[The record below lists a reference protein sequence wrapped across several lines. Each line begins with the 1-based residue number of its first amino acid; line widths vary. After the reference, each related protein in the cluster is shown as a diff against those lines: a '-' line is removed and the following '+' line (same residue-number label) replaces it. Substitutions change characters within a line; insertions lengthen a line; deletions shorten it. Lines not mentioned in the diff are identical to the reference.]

1 MRWGKWGN
9 LRIRVAALAFAA
21 AVAVGTAAAQQPA
34 PILSDE
40 AGGQLQALR
49 RARDALASA
58 RDFEAALNPA
68 QTAVTRQ
75 DQTQRDADY
84 TKDLTALGLIQSEL
98 RRLEPAE
105 ANFLKAIE
113 IVEKAE
119 GEFSISL
126 VDPYRGLGRA
136 YIKGAR
142 YPEAITVLEQAQ
154 TVSQRNLGLFNVE
167 QSGVIDDLT
176 TAYLGLGDTIE
187 ARRMQLERLD
197 NAVKRFG
204 ANDPRVF
211 PFRYVLADYYQR
223 SRLTDSARAQYAEV
237 LKAQETQLPL
247 NDPQLMSPLRQLSRI
262 DLLTTQGEAVE
273 AHNRLKSIVEQNPS
287 ADPLE
292 RGYSLAALGDWAIV
306 TEHIDDARD
315 YYKQA
320 WDALAGKPDIDVG
333 SFFAKPMMLD
343 FIAPLDAVDRGERA
357 RRPYSWAQIS
367 ARFDLSADGRPYNV
381 SIVGREG
388 PLSPIE
394 SRVVRRLR
402 EAHFRPRLVAGEAVA
417 TDNVEFTHLFRYYVS
432 KDDAEKSEEDGN

>member
-1 MRWGKWGN
+1 MRWGKSEK
-9 LRIRVAALAFAA
+9 LRIRVAALALAA
-21 AVAVGTAAAQQPA
+21 AVAAGTATAQQSA
-34 PILSDE
+34 PTLADD

-49 RARDALASA
+49 RARDALAGA
-58 RDFEAALNPA
+58 RDFDAALNPA

-84 TKDLTALGLIQSEL
+84 AKDLTALGLIQAEL

-105 ANFLKAIE
+105 SNFLKAIE

-126 VDPYRGLGRA
+126 VDPLRGLGRA

-237 LKAQETQLPL
+237 LKSQETQLPL
-247 NDPQLMSPLRQLSRI
+247 NDPQLMSPLRQLARI
-262 DLLTTQGEAVE
+262 DLLTTQGETVD

-292 RGYSLAALGDWAIV
+292 RAYSLAALGDWAIV
-306 TEHIDDARD
+306 TEDVEGARA

-320 WDALAGKPDIDVG
+320 WDALAAKPDVDVAN
-333 SFFAKPMMLD
+333 FFAKPMMLD
-343 FIAPLDAVDRGERA
+343 FIAPLDAVDRGERS
-357 RRPYSWAQIS
+357 RRPYSWAQIE
-367 ARFDLSADGRPYNV
+367 AHFDLSADGRPYNV

-402 EAHFRPRLVAGEAVA
+402 ETHFRPRLVGGDPVA
-417 TDNVEFTHLFRYYVS
+417 TDNVQFNHLFRYYVS
-432 KDDAEKSEEDGN
+432 KDDLEKSEDDGN